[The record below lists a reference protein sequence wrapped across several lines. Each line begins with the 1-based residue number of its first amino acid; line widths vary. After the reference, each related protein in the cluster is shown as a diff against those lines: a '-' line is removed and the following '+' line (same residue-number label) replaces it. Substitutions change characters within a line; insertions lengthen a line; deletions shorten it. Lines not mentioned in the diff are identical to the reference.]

1 MSVLSQFFGKKNVV
15 KFTSSG
21 TWNVPQGVQ
30 TITILACGGG
40 GGASGLG
47 DGGGGGQ
54 VGLWLDLPVDGV
66 TSFTITIG
74 AGGGLGSPG
83 GSTVIQ
89 GGPYRLTCMGGGGAS
104 TGAGGS
110 GGGSAGMAVPPSM
123 AGTNGA
129 PNNSPVNVDNAFYGH
144 GGPVTSTGGSSIGS
158 GNSSSGSGVGYG
170 GGGGG
175 SGFNTTGRSGVVFI
189 LY

>member
-30 TITILACGGG
+30 TVTILACGGG
-40 GGASGLG
+40 GGGSGVG

-54 VGLWLDLPVDGV
+54 VGYWIDLPVDGV

-74 AGGGLGSPG
+74 AGGSSGSPG
-83 GSTVIQ
+83 GTTVIQ
-89 GGPYRLTCMGGGGAS
+89 GGPYRLVCKGGGAAAN
-104 TGAGGS
+104 GVGGT

-129 PNNSPVNVDNAFYGH
+129 PYNNSADVGNAFYSTASN
-144 GGPVTSTGGSSIGS
+144 VSSTGGSSIGS
-158 GNSSSGSGVGYG
+158 GNGPSGSGVGYG

-175 SGFNTTGRSGVVFI
+175 SVSTGRSGVVFI

>member
-30 TITILACGGG
+30 TVTILACGGG
-40 GGASGLG
+40 GGGSGVG

-54 VGLWLDLPVDGV
+54 IGYWPDLPVDGV

-74 AGGGLGSPG
+74 AGGLGGNPG
-83 GSTVIQ
+83 GTTVIQ
-89 GGPYRLTCMGGGGAS
+89 GGPYRLACKGGGGAL
-104 TGAGGS
+104 TGVPGA

-129 PNNSPVNVDNAFYGH
+129 PYNNSVDVNNAFYSH
-144 GGPVTSTGGSSIGS
+144 GGLVSSTGGSSIGS
-158 GNSSSGSGVGYG
+158 GNGSAGSGVGYG

-175 SGFNTTGRSGVVFI
+175 SNLTGRSGVVFI

>member
-21 TWNVPQGVQ
+21 TWSVPQGVQ

-40 GGASGLG
+40 GGASGVG

-54 VGLWLDLPVDGV
+54 VGFWPDLPVDGV

-74 AGGGLGSPG
+74 AGGNFGSPG
-83 GSTVIQ
+83 GNTVIE
-89 GGPYRLTCMGGGGAS
+89 GGPYKLMCKGGGGAS
-104 TGAGGS
+104 IGSGGT

-129 PNNSPVNVDNAFYGH
+129 PYNSSVNVDNAFYSH
-144 GGPVTSTGGSSIGS
+144 GGLVSSTGGSSIGS
-158 GNSSSGSGVGYG
+158 GKSSSSSGVGYG

-175 SGFNTTGRSGVVFI
+175 SNLTGRSGVVFI